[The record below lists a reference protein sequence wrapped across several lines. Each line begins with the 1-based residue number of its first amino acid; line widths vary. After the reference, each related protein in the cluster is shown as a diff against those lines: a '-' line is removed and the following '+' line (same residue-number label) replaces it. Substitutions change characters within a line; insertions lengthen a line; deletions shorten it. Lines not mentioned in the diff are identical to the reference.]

1 VIPENVQKKGARDAK
16 LAEARKNDLA
26 QAKKERAEKRKVY
39 TANAEK
45 YAKEYKETEKKLVD
59 AKRAAKVDGGFFV
72 EDEAKVAFVIR
83 TRG

>member
-39 TANAEK
+39 AANAEK
-45 YAKEYKETEKKLVD
+45 YAKEYKETEKNLVD
-59 AKRAAKVDGGFFV
+59 AKRAAKADGGFFV
-72 EDEAKVAFVIR
+72 ENEAKVAFVIR